1 MQARDNNHF
10 GSLPEPSDMMVQQSA
25 SGFVPA
31 PPFAN
36 ESGLLPGQG
45 SSVPSAQ
52 FSLSMLLRRKWTV
65 LVTFLLIAVTTV
77 PMVWFL
83 VIPKYR
89 AAAVVRVAPVV
100 QRVLYKTED
109 NGMIPLYQSFL
120 NTQVATIQSPKV
132 LERVLDDPE
141 VQKTKWYTDPPGGWL
156 RQPLPPLQR
165 LRKQLSV
172 GPRRGTELIDVGMT
186 ARRPRD
192 AKLVADTVVQE
203 YLTVI
208 RNADAQNDSFRLQAL
223 TEKQAQLRQ
232 EIDAKQRTKGAL
244 ARRIGTESLNEVR
257 SQMATSLS
265 DLNDQR
271 DTVERFR
278 ELNEWRLNT
287 LVEERKRTDGD
298 AEVGPD
304 EASLDAAVAWQRQ
317 DPDWQRYNRELE
329 EARYQLEISRE
340 QYGDGHPAIK
350 RLTARVKLAQDR
362 LGQREEILKD
372 PRWAPVTSLTRVEDQ
387 DETAFAS
394 VYDMRSL
401 ERAIAEG
408 TQHQKLLSHD
418 IEAKRSD
425 VEEASDTAMALA
437 MLDLEIGQT
446 RMELDSVNIRLKALR
461 MEGKASK
468 ALGRITQVSGAML
481 PFEPHRDRRMV
492 LTVMAIVGAMMAGV
506 ALAFLRTV
514 MDPSMRQVE
523 DVTATVQIPFLG
535 HLPKVR
541 FESELVDDSSP
552 VLQESMRMVRTALLD
567 RVAGQASSAVIVTS
581 PGARAGKTSVAILL
595 AKSLANVG
603 KKVLLV
609 DGDLRRANLSERL
622 SLGESVGLTDVLS
635 GGVTLEAACTRDR
648 LPSVDVMSAGTQAHR
663 DETELLANGAFRKC
677 VAEWKQ
683 KYDFVILDSPPVLPV
698 ADARIMASQV
708 DGVIL
713 TLRAAHCRRSDAVDA
728 LNQLNAVGSKTL
740 GTILVGAERESGYR
754 KDYGND
760 YHYRTR
766 ELVRT

>member
-1 MQARDNNHF
+1 MRARDNNHS
-10 GSLPEPSDMMVQQSA
+10 GSLPEPSDMMIPHNG
-25 SGFVPA
+25 SGFAPA
-31 PPFAN
+31 PLFTN
-36 ESGLLPGQG
+36 EGGLLPGQG
-45 SSVPSAQ
+45 LPVPSAQ
-52 FSLSMLLRRKWTV
+52 FSVSMLLRRKWTV
-65 LVTFLLIAVTTV
+65 LVTFLLVLATTV

-132 LERVLDDPE
+132 LERVLDDPD
-141 VQKTKWYTDPPGGWL
+141 VQKTDWYTNPPGGWL
-156 RQPLPPLQR
+156 RQVQPPLQR
-165 LRKQLSV
+165 LRAQLSV

-186 ARRPRD
+186 ARKPHD
-192 AKLVADTVVQE
+192 AKLVADKVVQE
-203 YLTVI
+203 YLTVT

-244 ARRIGTESLNEVR
+244 ARRIGTESLDEVR
-257 SQMATSLS
+257 SKMATSLS
-265 DLNDQR
+265 ELNDQR
-271 DTVERFR
+271 DAVERFR
-278 ELNEWRLNT
+278 ELNEWRLET
-287 LVEERKRTDGD
+287 LVEEQDRVHAG
-298 AEVGPD
+298 ANVGPD
-304 EASLDAAVAWQRQ
+304 DVDAVAVWYHQ
-317 DPDWQRYNRELE
+317 DPDWQRVKRELE
-329 EARYQLEISRE
+329 EARYQLAVAGE

-350 RLTARVKLAQDR
+350 RLTARVVLAEGR
-362 LGQREEILKD
+362 LGEREALLND
-372 PRWAPVTSLTRVEDQ
+372 PRAVPAATMVRVNDQ
-387 DETAFAS
+387 DDTAFAN

-401 ERAIAEG
+401 ERAIAES
-408 TQHQKLLSHD
+408 TQHQKLLTDD
-418 IEAKRSD
+418 IDAKRSD

-437 MLDLEIGQT
+437 TLDIAITQT
-446 RMELDSVNIRLKALR
+446 REELDSINIRLKALR

-468 ALGRITQVSGAML
+468 ALGRITQVSAAML
-481 PFEPHRDRRMV
+481 PFEPYRDRRLV
-492 LTVMAIVGAMMAGV
+492 LTVLAFAGAMMAGI
-506 ALAFLRTV
+506 ALAFLRSV

-552 VLQESMRMVRTALLD
+552 ILQESMRMVRTALLD
-567 RVAGQASSAVIVTS
+567 RVAGQASSAVVITS

-603 KKVLLV
+603 KRVLLV

-622 SLGESVGLTDVLS
+622 SLSDSVGLTDVLS
-635 GGVTLEAACTRDR
+635 GNATLEAACRSDR
-648 LPSVDVMSAGTQAHR
+648 LPSVDVMSAGTEAHR
-663 DETELLANGAFRKC
+663 ADTELLANGAFRKC
-677 VAEWKQ
+677 VNEWKT

-698 ADARIMASQV
+698 ADARILASQV

-713 TLRAAHCRRSDAVDA
+713 ALRAAHCRRADAIDA

-740 GTILVGAERESGYR
+740 GTVLVGADQEAGYHR
-754 KDYGND
+754 DYGSAYD
-760 YHYRTR
+760 LSTR
-766 ELVRT
+766 ELVKT